1 MARGEPGR
9 DVRAPFLGLALA
21 GLLVLGQGLLA
32 PGLLPA
38 ASAAACADSDGVS
51 VVVDQR
57 ELGGGVLTA
66 CVPDGGGRSAAS
78 VFAAAGVSLSYAT
91 RQPGFVC
98 RVNGAPASDP
108 CVNTSP
114 PEAYWG
120 LWWAD
125 GASSTWT
132 YSAQGVGGLVVP
144 DGGSVAWSWQQ
155 DRATS
160 GPVPPTVGPAVH
172 RPSSPSPTP
181 SPTASPSPTKTP
193 TQTPSPTP
201 SQTPAPTPSESS
213 TAPGST
219 PAATPAP
226 SSTSGP
232 SPGKTPGKTPSKT
245 PIRTP
250 TPSASPSPTATGS
263 DSAAPAPTEEPPSAA
278 TGAEDAAGPSRVPGW
293 VTWGVLGLLA
303 AAAAAS
309 AVVARRRRGA

>member
-32 PGLLPA
+32 PGLLPG
-38 ASAAACADSDGVS
+38 ASAATCADSDGVS

-193 TQTPSPTP
+193 TRTPSPTP
-201 SQTPAPTPSESS
+201 TPTPTQTPTQTPTPTPSESS
-213 TAPGST
+213 YAPGR
-219 PAATPAP
+219 
-226 SSTSGP
+226 
-232 SPGKTPGKTPSKT
+232 TPSQT
-245 PIRTP
+245 S
-250 TPSASPSPTATGS
+250 TPSASPTATTSSPEASATGS
-263 DSAAPAPTEEPPSAA
+263 DSPAPAPTEGPPSAA
-278 TGAEDAAGPSRVPGW
+278 PGAEDAAGPSRVPGW